1 VTGLAWVSLQLRH
14 SKSKLPFGALKEAYF
29 LSSSWT
35 AAAGT
40 KKKPAE
46 NSIVLAY
53 CFPFF
58 SLVFIVD
65 FISLVCFCNFL
76 TMVG

>member
-1 VTGLAWVSLQLRH
+1 VTSLAWVSLQLRH

-29 LSSSWT
+29 LPSSWT

-40 KKKPAE
+40 EKPAE
-46 NSIVLAY
+46 KLHFLDY
-53 CFPFF
+53 CFSFF